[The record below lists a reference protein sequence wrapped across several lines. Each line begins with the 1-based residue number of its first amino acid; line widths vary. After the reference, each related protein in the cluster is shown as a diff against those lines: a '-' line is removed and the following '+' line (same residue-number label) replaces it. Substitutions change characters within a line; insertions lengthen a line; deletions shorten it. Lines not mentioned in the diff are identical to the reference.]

1 MYTVEGQRQI
11 QLIIT
16 KKTEFVGAFKT
27 ILIKLNSF
35 DINWSLSLTSAQTFH
50 KGFGRYIRFSF
61 VKITDLF
68 LLTLQLPAL

>member
-1 MYTVEGQRQI
+1 MYTVEGQGQI

-16 KKTEFVGAFKT
+16 KKTEFVRALKT

-50 KGFGRYIRFSF
+50 KGFGRYIHFWF

-68 LLTLQLPAL
+68 